1 MKPTDKGYYRPFVQ
15 TERDCKKCRKYI
27 EKVQNRNGEEY
38 MRCEIAPTITVPY
51 ISDGIKCAGY
61 EEIENGR

>member
-1 MKPTDKGYYRPFVQ
+1 MHNMNDKGYYRPFPQ
-15 TERDCKKCRKYI
+15 IERDCKKCRKYI

-38 MRCEIAPTITVPY
+38 MRCELSPTITVPY

-61 EEIENGR
+61 EERE